1 VHEYSIIAALLE
13 RVRAEAAAHGAS
25 AVTRLWVQVGELSGV
40 ECELLR
46 TAYETFRERTIC
58 KDAPLE
64 LSRIPARWACTRC
77 DREIASG
84 DALTCPE
91 CGRPATLCGGDEL
104 MLQRI
109 EMEVA

>member
-1 VHEYSIIAALLE
+1 MHEFSIVAALLD
-13 RVRAEAAAHGAS
+13 RVQAEAAAHGAS
-25 AVTRLWVQVGELSGV
+25 AVTRLWVQVGELAGV
-40 ECELLR
+40 ECELLQ

-64 LSRIPARWACTRC
+64 LSFVPAHWACKRC
-77 DREIASG
+77 DIEIASG
-84 DALTCPE
+84 SVLACPE
-91 CGRPATLCGGDEL
+91 CGQPAVLCGGDEL